1 MVKMAREGW
10 RMVIWWG
17 VNGGWGL
24 GGDGERNVVE
34 MEARRRVSP
43 SSQLPSRAGE
53 LPSQRLV
60 KI

>member
-1 MVKMAREGW
+1 MTVHEIVELVIRYLLNKGVKNPEMGH
-10 RMVIWWG
+10 
-17 VNGGWGL
+17 N
-24 GGDGERNVVE
+24 ERNVVE

>member
-1 MVKMAREGW
+1 MD
-10 RMVIWWG
+10 
-17 VNGGWGL
+17 GGWGL

-53 LPSQRLV
+53 LPSQKLV
-60 KI
+60 KIRVDGRKRPSLK